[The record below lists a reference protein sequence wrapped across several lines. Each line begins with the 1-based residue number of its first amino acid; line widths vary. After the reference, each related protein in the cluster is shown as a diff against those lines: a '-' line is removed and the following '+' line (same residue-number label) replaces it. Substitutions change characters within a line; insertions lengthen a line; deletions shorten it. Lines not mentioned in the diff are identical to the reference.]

1 MKVYFLFK
9 NELEKRKLW
18 TLFIYLFFGGLTT
31 VVNFMVYFFCKDLLE
46 QNYLVAN
53 VISWVAA
60 VLFAFVTN
68 KLWVFQSKT
77 THSLEL
83 VTEFLRFMFYRIL
96 SLFLDMGMMY
106 ILISLIQTND
116 LVAKLITQIAVVLAN
131 YLFSKLF
138 IFNQSNS

>member
-68 KLWVFQSKT
+68 KLWVFQSKRP
-77 THSLEL
+77 THWS
-83 VTEFLRFMFYRIL
+83 
-96 SLFLDMGMMY
+96 
-106 ILISLIQTND
+106 
-116 LVAKLITQIAVVLAN
+116 
-131 YLFSKLF
+131 
-138 IFNQSNS
+138 